1 MIAKR
6 VWLLII
12 FALVNVIAFT
22 QFIVEDDPYVKFD
35 HLNVKSG
42 LSNNY
47 ILDIFQ
53 DSEGYLWIATRNG
66 LNRYDGYNF
75 NVFKNMFDELK

>member
-1 MIAKR
+1 MKFCILVHYQFKR
-6 VWLLII
+6 VWLSII
-12 FALVNVIAFT
+12 FTLVNVIAFT
-22 QFIVEDDPYVKFD
+22 QLVVEDDPYVKFD

-53 DSEGYLWIATRNG
+53 DDLK
-66 LNRYDGYNF
+66 
-75 NVFKNMFDELK
+75 KNLRQY